1 MTWNDTHEV
10 LALASIIVLTWPC
23 PYNMFTSSEWKQI
36 IDTNPYKMK
45 ELILAPISTLLYYAC
60 SQIAI
65 GLDYTLES
73 NGDSEFD
80 KKAYRIFNIL
90 KDELPLVPKPK
101 MTEDEHCCFYL
112 HPLLKPFFCCS
123 FKNYEVRLNK
133 SVDNS
138 LKRPDFS
145 CRIDNITILNS
156 EIKPSGYTPFQKN
169 KDFVKINTQA
179 KHSINQLL
187 SKKGGPNY
195 TMFLSNMDISLVGD
209 KIDSFFMTLN
219 HDGIYQAWPWLNTK
233 LVMDR
238 SSFPLMVLCMPHFSK
253 LEGNYY
259 QARCEDEDS

>member
-1 MTWNDTHEV
+1 DEHCCFYLHPLLKPFFCHNFKNYEV
-10 LALASIIVLTWPC
+10 RLNKSVDNSLKRPDFTKHSINQLLSKKGGPNYTMFLSNMALVES
-23 PYNMFTSSEWKQI
+23 
-36 IDTNPYKMK
+36 
-45 ELILAPISTLLYYAC
+45 ILAPISTSLYYTC

-101 MTEDEHCCFYL
+101 MTE
-112 HPLLKPFFCCS
+112 
-123 FKNYEVRLNK
+123 VRLNK
-133 SVDNS
+133 SVNNS

-169 KDFVKINTQA
+169 KDFVKINTRA

-195 TMFLSNMDISLVGD
+195 TMFLSNMALVGD

-219 HDGIYQAWPWLNTK
+219 HNGIYQAWPWLNTK

-238 SSFPLMVLCMPHFSK
+238 SSFPLM
-253 LEGNYY
+253 
-259 QARCEDEDS
+259 

>member
-1 MTWNDTHEV
+1 MSKTFDQP
-10 LALASIIVLTWPC
+10 IIKQERWTKL
-23 PYNMFTSSEWKQI
+23 YNVPFKHG
-36 IDTNPYKMK
+36 K
-45 ELILAPISTLLYYAC
+45 ESILAPISTSLYYTC

-101 MTEDEHCCFYL
+101 MTEGEHCCFYL
-112 HPLLKPFFCCS
+112 HPLLKPFFCRS

-133 SVDNS
+133 SVNNS

-169 KDFVKINTQA
+169 KDFVKINTRA

-195 TMFLSNMDISLVGD
+195 TMFLSNM
-209 KIDSFFMTLN
+209 
-219 HDGIYQAWPWLNTK
+219 GICL
-233 LVMDR
+233 
-238 SSFPLMVLCMPHFSK
+238 S
-253 LEGNYY
+253 
-259 QARCEDEDS
+259 